1 MHHLRSISHAPSP
14 LYLTA
19 HLPCTS
25 PAPQVSP
32 QTTRRYQQ
40 QLRNLLRLTPVHL
53 GLPAA
58 FCARAL
64 PAAAPPAADVATG
77 FSSASQPQPQQPQP
91 QQPLPYSEAVSRLQQ
106 LPQCATPEKGLTCLV
121 DVCHHVAT
129 AAEDIG
135 APPPSADELVPLIT
149 YVCVASQVASLP
161 VELSLLQDLATDAQ
175 LSGEQGYSLATFQ
188 VALRWLLQLKWDQ
201 LQFHSTQPVGG
212 GSSNGAASGGSNGGG
227 NAAGGLY
234 PSKRGQAASRRSS
247 SSSSRARG
255 SSGAGSK
262 AIADSM
268 ELLRALEAELPPPA
282 ADALVPFEPPEAA
295 SHAAGDGSGAKG
307 VGDGGGD
314 PGAATDGAATNG
326 AAADGATT
334 DGGASARSVGS
345 RYETLKEYGVRDL
358 LAAARRLTI
367 DPSSCVE
374 KQDLIDLLLAHSHAR
389 KPKADAAAPPPRP
402 AAGGSSG
409 SGIGSGGIGSGTA
422 PHMPSPSRHS
432 PSRHSPLRAPPPP
445 LKAQT
450 PPTQHT
456 PTRRSA
462 SPRAPSSA
470 SPARWRKPPSPASAA
485 ASPAG
490 AYTAGACAYT
500 ASALASAYTAP
511 PDSPLHTDE
520 SASATARA
528 PTTTMPLGA
537 NGAGA
542 QNLPSS
548 RASAAAAA
556 AVGAGGV
563 AGSAGEAPP
572 RKRLPR
578 MGAATARSAAA
589 RRNIV

>member
-1 MHHLRSISHAPSP
+1 MHHLPCISH
-14 LYLTA
+14 
-19 HLPCTS
+19 
-25 PAPQVSP
+25 APQVSP

-389 KPKADAAAPPPRP
+389 KPKADPAAPPPRP

-432 PSRHSPLRAPPPP
+432 PSRHSPSRHSPLRPPPPP